1 MLSPEIIELLRKKT
15 SKEES
20 TIRKDISILRRK
32 YGKLPINA
40 VAQLYALENGTSVLT
55 KLSKSERESLPN
67 VEIEKPVR
75 VVHKTTRSSKK
86 TLVEFVRYHSD
97 NPFVNAHVLEINKA
111 YTYGCLTAAFI
122 LCRKVLENLL
132 TDIVKRK
139 YPQNK
144 LENIELYFDTGRRR
158 TRDFS
163 EILSNLRKRASDFGP
178 DKGLLERILGRAD
191 QFKDD
196 ANDKAHSW
204 YHIVKSRKELDDT
217 NFQDI
222 IEMIVRLE
230 KSLEASSPT

>member
-1 MLSPEIIELLRKKT
+1 MLNPEIIASLRNKT
-15 SKEES
+15 GKEES
-20 TIRKDISILRRK
+20 TIRKDISLLRRK

-40 VAQLYALENGTSVLT
+40 VAQIYALENGTSVLT

-67 VEIEKPVR
+67 VEIERPVK
-75 VVHKTTRSSKK
+75 VVRKDKK
-86 TLVEFVRYHSD
+86 SRKKMILQFVHYESE
-97 NPFVNAHVLEINKA
+97 NPFVNAHIMEVNKA
-111 YTYGCLTAAFI
+111 YTYGCFTAAFI
-122 LCRKVLENLL
+122 LCRKILENLL
-132 TDIVKRK
+132 ADIAREK

-144 LENIELYFDTGRRR
+144 KENIELYFDTGRGR

-163 EILSNLRKRASDFGP
+163 EILSNLRKHSNDFGP
-178 DKGLLERILGRAD
+178 DKSLLERILSRAD

-230 KSLEASSPT
+230 KSISMIHLP